1 MVNKI
6 YNLKDKDEL
15 TLTGKQLKEWKKMI
29 IDDYKKSEYPAHE
42 IENRKT
48 IKIPELKIEVE
59 TEYHQKDIIIKEIVI
74 PKGWRLLTFNE
85 FLVCY
90 NKYKNKFKDLDKT
103 DEFILQPI
111 DDLKEKH
118 PYCNVWFVSV
128 SNGSGFDFRVRGL
141 DCGSR
146 AFGVRFCRDIK

>member
-1 MVNKI
+1 MKC
-6 YNLKDKDEL
+6 KHC
-15 TLTGKQLKEWKKMI
+15 G
-29 IDDYKKSEYPAHE
+29 HE

-59 TEYHQKDIIIKEIVI
+59 TEYHQKDIMAKEIVI

-118 PYCNVWFVSV
+118 PYCNVWFYSV
-128 SNGSGFDFRVRGL
+128 SNGSVFGFRSRLLSYD
-141 DCGSR
+141 DR